1 MVRRELGLARYDSL
15 QSLTGSSLDPGTGG
29 EAGVGEGQLAVQTA
43 DRREDHPTLGLATLA
58 TALVHLRHLKCKH
71 DCNNVNT
78 KQLNNM
84 IAMR

>member
-15 QSLTGSSLDPGTGG
+15 QPLTRPSLDPGAGG

-58 TALVHLRHLKCKH
+58 AALVQFGHL
-71 DCNNVNT
+71 N
-78 KQLNNM
+78 
-84 IAMR
+84 IAL